1 LLILADVVA
10 KRVLLVEHSETGHVG
25 GSLTGLLHL
34 VRGLDRGR
42 YDSTLL
48 LYEPKDLNGALDGT
62 GCRVVVLPLERRGNG
77 ATPGRTPDTRSGR
90 AAEMRRAVG
99 AVRRFLQKDL
109 PRARALLPVLRAER
123 PDLIHLGNGI
133 KPNLDGVLAARWAGV
148 PCIAH
153 EKGLVKYTP
162 FDRLWAHAVDTTVCM
177 TDAVREHLIAQGVRG
192 TRLEVVHDGLD
203 LRSFQPKRDRHEM
216 RATLGLSPTDMAVGM
231 AVNVQPWKGQD
242 VTVKAVAALAA
253 EFPALKCLLA
263 GGVVRGAEWF
273 HERIQEF
280 VRAQGLG
287 ERVQF
292 LGSRSDVPDVL
303 NALDVVIHASVTPEP
318 FGRIL
323 IEAMAL
329 GKPLIASAAGGVLE
343 IVEDGRSGLLVP
355 PGDPA
360 ALAAALRRLLTDPA
374 LRAATG
380 AAGRQRAYDHFS
392 LESFAHAMQDVYDQ
406 VLRA

>member
-1 LLILADVVA
+1 MRILSPLVA

-48 LYEPKDLNGALDGT
+48 LYEPKDVDAALAGT
-62 GCRVVVLPLERRGNG
+62 GCRVVVLPHVGTQNG
-77 ATPGRTPDTRSGR
+77 GPPSRTPDTRSGT

-99 AVRRFLQKDL
+99 AVRRFVQKDL
-109 PRARALLPVLRAER
+109 PRARALLPVFRAER

-133 KPNLDGVLAARWAGV
+133 RPNLDGVVAARWAGV
-148 PCIAH
+148 PVIAH

-162 FDRLWAHAVDTTVCM
+162 FDRIWAHAVDTTVCM
-177 TDAVREHLIAQGVRG
+177 TDAVRQHLIAQGVRG
-192 TRLEVVHDGLD
+192 TRLAVVHDGLD
-203 LRSFQPKRDRHEM
+203 LDGFRPTRDRAEM
-216 RATLGLSPTDMAVGM
+216 RAALALAPGDLAVGM

-242 VTVKAVAALAA
+242 VTLKAVAALAP
-253 EFPALKCLLA
+253 EFPTLRCVLA

-273 HERIQEF
+273 HERIVEC
-280 VRAQGLG
+280 VAAQGLG
-287 ERVQF
+287 ERVRL
-292 LGSRSDVPDVL
+292 LGSRNDVPDVL
-303 NALDVVIHASVTPEP
+303 NALDVVVHASVTPEP

-323 IEAMAL
+323 IEAMSL
-329 GKPLIASAAGGVLE
+329 GRPLVASAAGGVLE

-355 PGDPA
+355 PGDA
-360 ALAAALRRLLTDPA
+360 GAMTAALRRLLTDPA
-374 LRAATG
+374 LRASMG
-380 AAGRQRAYDHFS
+380 AAGRTRAHEHFS
-392 LESFAHAMQDVYDQ
+392 VERFARAMQDVYDQ